1 MENLKNLIQ
10 DKDNVRLAS
19 MLITTIS
26 ITSIIITIIIYLIE
40 KNKLQSELT
49 PDQFKNTKKN
59 IDNTIIT
66 MWVFLGLIVFFGLIM
81 FLV

>member
-66 MWVFLGLIVFFGLIM
+66 MCVFLGLIVFFGLIM